1 MQIMSWKRVTL
12 YLQHN
17 YDYGWFCS
25 LFCSCV
31 NEWSIMCFLFYPLW
45 PGSERALGPF
55 LWEGKPNELSKPN
68 TTTDHVNVVCSG
80 TFGERKKIKPDISFF
95 RKRLS
100 FYQFLSYFSWVSQ
113 FLSFYHQFLS
123 LSSLV
128 YQLFFC
134 QLFFVSFWVFLS
146 SVSELFFRSMMQP
159 STFGRWWWVAPSA
172 GRCGTQQALGWRS
185 SKLVEVFWLGK
196 IHGLIEF
203 NGFEWMLMDFNGC
216 LMDVNGF

>member
-80 TFGERKKIKPDISFF
+80 TFGERKKIKPDINLTLVSSGKDSVFISFSVIF
-95 RKRLS
+95 REFLS
-100 FYQFLSYFSWVSQ
+100 FWVFIISFWVCHHLFISYFFVSYFLSVSEFFYQFLSYFSGPWCS
-113 FLSFYHQFLS
+113 HQHLGDDDGWH
-123 LSSLV
+123 L
-128 YQLFFC
+128 
-134 QLFFVSFWVFLS
+134 
-146 SVSELFFRSMMQP
+146 P
-159 STFGRWWWVAPSA
+159 PGGA
-172 GRCGTQQALGWRS
+172 GRNKRWVGDPRSWSRSFGW
-185 SKLVEVFWLGK
+185 GK
-196 IHGLIEF
+196 S
-203 NGFEWMLMDFNGC
+203 M
-216 LMDVNGF
+216 V